1 MKNNSYYFI
10 YSIWKL
16 LKSCRKSKE
25 KIQIYHIMPELCEI
39 WQCQNLDSLL
49 QEHIK
54 FNLFTTLVNIFVLYV
69 FNSI

>member
-1 MKNNSYYFI
+1 MKNNSYYFT

-25 KIQIYHIMPELCEI
+25 KIQMYHELREI